1 MRLTTRQRPVRKT
14 LRRVDGGPLDGYALA
29 LNAETNCTTAW
40 LALHGKNGRYV
51 NGRWEDAR
59 C

>member
-14 LRRVDGGPLDGYALA
+14 LRQCEGGPLDGYALA
-29 LNAETNCTTAW
+29 LDAETNCTTAW
-40 LALHGKNGRYV
+40 FELHGSTGRYV
-51 NGRWEDAR
+51 NGRWEVAR